1 MKPKLLKYLFLLLV
15 LVFIS
20 FVVIPTGGES
30 LERYLR
36 YSMSL
41 IKDFF
46 SSELSFDLSEVLK

>member
-1 MKPKLLKYLFLLLV
+1 MKPQLLKYLFLLLV